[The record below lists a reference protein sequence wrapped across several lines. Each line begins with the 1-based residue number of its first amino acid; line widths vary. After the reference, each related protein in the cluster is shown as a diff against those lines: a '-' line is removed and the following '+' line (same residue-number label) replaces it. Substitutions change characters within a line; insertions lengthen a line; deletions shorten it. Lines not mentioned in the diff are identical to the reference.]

1 VTEATVTRAR
11 LQRILVD
18 VLADIFDRLQAEDHR
33 PLLTAA
39 GRLDLEAQAPAIVR
53 ELSPQALARLDAVPD
68 EILRQFFRA
77 RIEPAYRRAAAEAG
91 DRPS

>member
-1 VTEATVTRAR
+1 VTESTINRAR
-11 LQRILVD
+11 LERILVD
-18 VLADIFDRLQAEDHR
+18 VLADIYDRMQTEDHL

-53 ELSPQALARLDAVPD
+53 ELSPQALAKLDAVTD
-68 EILRQFFRA
+68 ETLRQFFRA